1 MKGALL
7 VCTRVLCGVG

>member
-7 VCTRVLCGVG
+7 VQATSDK